1 MQRKG
6 KGAASVLIVLVV
18 AAATSCGLLDAL
30 LGTDLEGDGSP
41 TEVTGLSV
49 AGTVSYD
56 TAARDVVGDGS
67 YAYVATYTYSGDY
80 GGVSVV
86 DVSTP
91 ASPTKRGAYYPTS
104 SSTSLYASYIAKSG
118 DSVYIDGG
126 SVRYF
131 AKVSV
136 STPSSPTGSS
146 STTDRTASVP
156 ALLPTA
162 RPCTTT
168 ATTEAASISSTSQ
181 APTLPARG
189 LDTTRPLAILR
200 VQVAPIAGICIYE
213 SAIRRSA
220 RSS

>member
-136 STPSSPTGSS
+136 STPSSPYRVFQYDGSNS
-146 STTDRTASVP
+146 LCSGLIADGTTLYYNSYH
-156 ALLPTA
+156 
-162 RPCTTT
+162 
-168 ATTEAASISSTSQ
+168 
-181 APTLPARG
+181 G
-189 LDTTRPLAILR
+189 
-200 VQVAPIAGICIYE
+200 GCID
-213 SAIRRSA
+213 I
-220 RSS
+220 